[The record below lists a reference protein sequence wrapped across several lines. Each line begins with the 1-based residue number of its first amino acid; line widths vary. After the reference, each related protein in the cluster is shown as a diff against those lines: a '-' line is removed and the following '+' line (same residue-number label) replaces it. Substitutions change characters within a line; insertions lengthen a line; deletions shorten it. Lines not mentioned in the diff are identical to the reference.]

1 MGLHNIKNRD
11 HLSLTRM
18 LTFVGVPT
26 LAPRVSPVT
35 SCLCG
40 VNSIIWQKL
49 CPVIGILHGV
59 VLWKTLIGTKV
70 ILTRVDYKTLSAI
83 QTNHPC
89 GILGQ
94 CRLMVMILIFLLIK
108 LST

>member
-11 HLSLTRM
+11 HENVNVCGSSHACSEGESCDM
-18 LTFVGVPT
+18 
-26 LAPRVSPVT
+26 APVW
-35 SCLCG
+35 CEL
-40 VNSIIWQKL
+40 NHWQKM
-49 CPVIGILHGV
+49 CRVIGILHGV

-89 GILGQ
+89 GILSK